1 MTASRDTGPGG
12 TVPHGTGAIGTAPRT
27 ETLPAIPARARR
39 GFLRDPLAL
48 TGAILIAGILLI
60 TVVGPVVAPYAIDAA
75 AGAPFAPPGGST
87 LLGTDFLG
95 QDVLS
100 RLLHGGGSVVWTS
113 LSAAL
118 VGVVL
123 GAIVGM
129 IAGYRRGLVDEI
141 LMRLSDV
148 ILSLPTI
155 VFVLL
160 FVSGLGRSLW
170 LLTLLIGVSH
180 IPQVARVVR
189 GATVEIAGR
198 EFVEQ
203 AQAIGASWPRIL
215 AVQITPNILST
226 ITVEFGIRVVW
237 SIVAMA
243 SLSMIGQGIAPP
255 AADWGLMVNEN
266 RTGLTIQPIAV
277 LAPVAL
283 IALYALGTNLLAE
296 AFSRRVA
303 ASGASR

>member
-1 MTASRDTGPGG
+1 M
-12 TVPHGTGAIGTAPRT
+12 TAPRT
-27 ETLPAIPARARR
+27 EFVRTVAARAHR

-48 TGAILIAGILLI
+48 TGTILVAFTLI
-60 TVVGPVVAPYAIDAA
+60 VAFVGPFVAPFAIDAA
-75 AGAPFAPPGGST
+75 AGAPFAPPGGRSP
-87 LLGTDFLG
+87 LGTDFLG

-100 RLLHGGGSVVWTS
+100 RLLHGGASVVWTS
-113 LSAAL
+113 LAAAL
-118 VGVVL
+118 IGVVL
-123 GAIVGM
+123 GSIVGM
-129 IAGYRRGLVDEI
+129 IAGYRRGIVDEI
-141 LMRLSDV
+141 LMRVSDV

-170 LLTLLIGVSH
+170 LLTLLIGISH

-203 AQAIGASWPRIL
+203 AQAIGASWPRVL
-215 AVQITPNILST
+215 AVQIAPNIMST
-226 ITVEFGIRVVW
+226 IMVELGIRIVW

-277 LAPVAL
+277 LAPVVL
-283 IALYALGTNLLAE
+283 IAVYALGTNLLSE
-296 AFSRRVA
+296 AFSRRVTA
-303 ASGASR
+303 KANS